1 VIGVGDRQFLHLMIP
16 HHAGAI
22 LMCEQASI
30 QDERIRNM
38 CGEIISSQRREIAQ
52 MRALLSEQGN

>member
-1 VIGVGDRQFLHLMIP
+1 
-16 HHAGAI
+16 
-22 LMCEQASI
+22 MCEQASI